1 MRDVVILGA
10 GELGGTLAHILAR
23 SDAASAV
30 RLIDDAGQVAPGKAL
45 DITQAAPIEGFATR
59 ISGHVDLGAPFS
71 ARVVVLADRVRGG
84 EWQGDDALLMLK
96 RLRNAAGSSVLICA
110 GASQREVVHRGVV
123 ELGFARRQ
131 LFGTAPEALAGALRA
146 IVAIEA
152 DGSPRDVTLTV
163 LGVPPD
169 QTVIPWDEGTIG
181 GFAATSV
188 LDQTTR
194 RRIAARVG
202 PLWPP
207 GPIALAAAAA
217 KAIEAVLSGS
227 RLTISAFVAPDHSAG
242 QRFKSAAL
250 PVRLGPDGVT
260 PVEHVRLSAH
270 ERVALE
276 NAISL

>member
-10 GELGGTLAHILAR
+10 GELGGTLAHVLAR
-23 SDAASAV
+23 SNAASAV

-71 ARVVVLADRVRGG
+71 AGVVVLADRARGG
-84 EWQGDDALLMLK
+84 EWQGDEALLMLK

-217 KAIEAVLSGS
+217 KAIVAVLSGF

-250 PVRLGPDGVT
+250 PVRLGLDGVT
-260 PVEHVRLSAH
+260 PIEDVRLSAH

>member
-1 MRDVVILGA
+1 
-10 GELGGTLAHILAR
+10 
-23 SDAASAV
+23 
-30 RLIDDAGQVAPGKAL
+30 
-45 DITQAAPIEGFATR
+45 
-59 ISGHVDLGAPFS
+59 
-71 ARVVVLADRVRGG
+71 
-84 EWQGDDALLMLK
+84 
-96 RLRNAAGSSVLICA
+96 
-110 GASQREVVHRGVV
+110 
-123 ELGFARRQ
+123 
-131 LFGTAPEALAGALRA
+131 
-146 IVAIEA
+146 
-152 DGSPRDVTLTV
+152 VTLTV

-181 GFAATSV
+181 GVAATSV

-194 RRIAARVG
+194 RRIGARVG

-217 KAIEAVLSGS
+217 KTIEAVLSGF

-250 PVRLGPDGVT
+250 PVRLGLDGVT
-260 PVEHVRLSAH
+260 PVEPVRLSAH